1 MEAADEI
8 CSRIADLEDGY
19 FSGLLDFAS
28 TRDLFSPFLTESQLC
43 YVRELE
49 AKEEKDSCIHYMR
62 ALAIGKS
69 IQSAVDSF
77 VNHEEDLLQGRL
89 EQSLIDSSE
98 LAAPLNGLYQYA
110 IKNVYQAREVIEVEA
125 MGYKVLGEL
134 IDFFMEWVNHH
145 PPAIPKNR
153 HHASGH
159 RRTPEQRREGCTPG
173 AHA

>member
-1 MEAADEI
+1 M
-8 CSRIADLEDGY
+8 
-19 FSGLLDFAS
+19 
-28 TRDLFSPFLTESQLC
+28 FSPFLTESQLC

-110 IKNVYQAREVIEVEA
+110 SRMCTRPGRLLKWKPWVIRYWE
-125 MGYKVLGEL
+125 
-134 IDFFMEWVNHH
+134 N
-145 PPAIPKNR
+145 
-153 HHASGH
+153 
-159 RRTPEQRREGCTPG
+159 
-173 AHA
+173 

>member
-1 MEAADEI
+1 M
-8 CSRIADLEDGY
+8 
-19 FSGLLDFAS
+19 SGNWK
-28 TRDLFSPFLTESQLC
+28 Q
-43 YVRELE
+43 
-49 AKEEKDSCIHYMR
+49 KEEKDSCIHYMR

-134 IDFFMEWVNHH
+134 IDFFMEWLTIH
-145 PPAIPKNR
+145 PPANPKKSPSCFR
-153 HHASGH
+153 VPAYPGTTAGRLHAW
-159 RRTPEQRREGCTPG
+159 RTCLIIFPE
-173 AHA
+173 